1 MAPRGNMATGRN
13 VVGLKCTETGIINYY
28 YERGKKKGDRAKIEI
43 KKFSPRLRKHTLH
56 KEVKL

>member
-1 MAPRGNMATGRN
+1 MAAGRN
-13 VVGLKCTETGIINYY
+13 VVGLKCTESGDINYF

-43 KKFSPRLRKHTLH
+43 KKFSPKLRRHTVH

>member
-1 MAPRGNMATGRN
+1 MATGRN

-43 KKFSPRLRKHTLH
+43 KKIQPPLAQAHH
-56 KEVKL
+56 P

>member
-1 MAPRGNMATGRN
+1 MADARN
-13 VVGLKCTETGIINYY
+13 VIGLKCTETGIINYY

-43 KKFSPRLRKHTLH
+43 KKFCPRLKRRTVH